1 MPEIGPTAPDRMLV
15 AVRAM
20 VPVTG
25 IPPNRIEPILAVPCA
40 TSSQFERCLRPDM
53 PSATTAESNDS
64 IAPRSAMA
72 AASGRTACALA
83 KLNGGSPAETA
94 SRQFAEAG
102 GDCHD
107 VEIKSPGKCCGRGDR
122 NEEGWPARP
131 PLAQAKND
139 QNRSNADGDGLQID
153 AASRLPQ
160 GLKFGQERGRLV
172 RHSESKQ
179 LPELAGKNDDG
190 DTRGE
195 ANRDRKR
202 DVLHISAE
210 SHETAIMTIPAI
222 RVARASPS

>member
-83 KLNGGSPAETA
+83 KLNGG
-94 SRQFAEAG
+94 
-102 GDCHD
+102 
-107 VEIKSPGKCCGRGDR
+107 KPG
-122 NEEGWPARP
+122 
-131 PLAQAKND
+131 
-139 QNRSNADGDGLQID
+139 
-153 AASRLPQ
+153 
-160 GLKFGQERGRLV
+160 
-172 RHSESKQ
+172 
-179 LPELAGKNDDG
+179 
-190 DTRGE
+190 
-195 ANRDRKR
+195 
-202 DVLHISAE
+202 
-210 SHETAIMTIPAI
+210 
-222 RVARASPS
+222 

>member
-83 KLNGGSPAETA
+83 KLNGGSPAETGFA
-94 SRQFAEAG
+94 AVRRSGRRLSR
-102 GDCHD
+102 
-107 VEIKSPGKCCGRGDR
+107 RR
-122 NEEGWPARP
+122 N
-131 PLAQAKND
+131 
-139 QNRSNADGDGLQID
+139 
-153 AASRLPQ
+153 
-160 GLKFGQERGRLV
+160 QEPR
-172 RHSESKQ
+172 
-179 LPELAGKNDDG
+179 
-190 DTRGE
+190 
-195 ANRDRKR
+195 
-202 DVLHISAE
+202 
-210 SHETAIMTIPAI
+210 
-222 RVARASPS
+222 